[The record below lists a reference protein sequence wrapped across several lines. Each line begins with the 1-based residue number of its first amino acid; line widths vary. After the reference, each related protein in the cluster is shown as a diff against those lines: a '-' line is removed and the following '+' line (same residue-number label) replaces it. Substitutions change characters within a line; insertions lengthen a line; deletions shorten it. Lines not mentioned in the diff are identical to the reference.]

1 MEDVV
6 YFLHGDHLGST
17 VLTTDG
23 EGRRVG
29 EVRYRP
35 YGTERYRWG
44 SIPTDRRFTGR
55 RWEGGVGLYDYRA
68 RWYDPALG
76 RFVQPDTLV
85 PEPANPQDLNRY
97 AYVRNNPPRYLDL
110 TGHCTGLTGIAY
122 DVCKAAVLA
131 GQRVINK
138 LNEYREAI
146 FFPDKDT
153 TFADRLRT
161 CTVVGGGSVLV
172 SAGATEVIAGTLTT
186 AATTGGAT
194 TVTTAATTATTAAY
208 ADGDCFNEVRAAQ
221 RLVEVG
227 LDSAEA
233 AKLVQQ
239 ITSASTNNPL
249 VSGGTT
255 VLGKYPEYIQLDF

>member
-1 MEDVV
+1 MV
-6 YFLHGDHLGST
+6 YYLHGGHLGST
-17 VLTTDG
+17 VLTADG

-68 RWYDPALG
+68 RWYEPTLG

-146 FFPDKDT
+146 FSPT
-153 TFADRLRT
+153 RIPYLQ
-161 CTVVGGGSVLV
+161 TVWGFVPLL
-172 SAGATEVIAGTLTT
+172 A
-186 AATTGGAT
+186 
-194 TVTTAATTATTAAY
+194 
-208 ADGDCFNEVRAAQ
+208 EVRCLFPQ
-221 RLVEVG
+221 VLHRLLRG
-227 LDSAEA
+227 H
-233 AKLVQQ
+233 
-239 ITSASTNNPL
+239 
-249 VSGGTT
+249 
-255 VLGKYPEYIQLDF
+255 